1 MLQDIDARKGV
12 PALAPKQSLVA
23 LEPPAGPLLQSARW
37 DHILSL
43 GLLVTL
49 PLSADLISMSLCV
62 RAWQVFVLHCSPA
75 LQ

>member
-23 LEPPAGPLLQSARW
+23 LEPLLQSARW

-49 PLSADLISMSLCV
+49 PLSADLISVSLCV
-62 RAWQVFVLHCSPA
+62 GAWQVFVLHCIVA